1 MNEVLQ
7 ALILGIVQGLTELLP
22 VSSSAHLNLFPWVFG
37 WGEISA
43 SFDVALHIGTLFAI
57 VIFFFKDW
65 LNLIKGGYNQV
76 VKKEKSTEGKIFWYI
91 VISTIPTALLCVI
104 LDKISGIVIEKLA
117 GSFNVEEKMIE
128 MFLIAFA
135 LIIMGIVLYVVDKKS
150 KSKSK
155 SISSSPSDEGEC
167 VPRARRFTPPTYEEV
182 LSYACDRGFPDLAQ
196 RFFDY
201 FTAGDWIDS
210 KGNKVKN
217 WKQKFLTWES
227 AEKERRTSRGNGE
240 TAGERPA
247 SDWGLDAI
255 VI

>member
-1 MNEVLQ
+1 MARNYAPLFYEYLEEM
-7 ALILGIVQGLTELLP
+7 GDLTDAE
-22 VSSSAHLNLFPWVFG
+22 FG
-37 WGEISA
+37 RLA
-43 SFDVALHIGTLFAI
+43 R
-57 VIFFFKDW
+57 
-65 LNLIKGGYNQV
+65 
-76 VKKEKSTEGKIFWYI
+76 
-91 VISTIPTALLCVI
+91 ALLVYSSTGEFPALSGNERLFKRRVI
-104 LDKISGIVIEKLA
+104 MQEDRAQTNYRETSEQTRINGSRGGRPSKPKETEK
-117 GSFNVEEKMIE
+117 NREKPEETE
-128 MFLIAFA
+128 NNPTEA
-135 LIIMGIVLYVVDKKS
+135 KKP

-155 SISSSPSDEGEC
+155 SISISPSDEGEC

-255 VI
+255 VL

>member
-1 MNEVLQ
+1 MARNYAPLFYEYLEEM
-7 ALILGIVQGLTELLP
+7 GDLTDAE
-22 VSSSAHLNLFPWVFG
+22 FG
-37 WGEISA
+37 RLA
-43 SFDVALHIGTLFAI
+43 R
-57 VIFFFKDW
+57 
-65 LNLIKGGYNQV
+65 
-76 VKKEKSTEGKIFWYI
+76 
-91 VISTIPTALLCVI
+91 ALLVYSSTGEFPALSGNERLFKRRVI
-104 LDKISGIVIEKLA
+104 MQEDRAQTNYRETSEQNRINGSRGGRPSKPKETEK
-117 GSFNVEEKMIE
+117 NREKPEETE
-128 MFLIAFA
+128 NNPTEA
-135 LIIMGIVLYVVDKKS
+135 KKP

-182 LSYACDRGFPDLAQ
+182 LSYACDRGFPGLAQ

-255 VI
+255 VL